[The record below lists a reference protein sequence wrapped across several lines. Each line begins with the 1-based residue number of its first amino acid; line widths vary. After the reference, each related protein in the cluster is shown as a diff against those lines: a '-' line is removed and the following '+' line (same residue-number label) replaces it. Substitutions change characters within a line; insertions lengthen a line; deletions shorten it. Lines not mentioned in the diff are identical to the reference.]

1 MFRTV
6 TLAFLLVS
14 FSLFSGVAYAL
25 MTSNTLESP
34 NKDFKI
40 VVYIGPINDVGF
52 GVFYK
57 GELLTRVSGMSF
69 ETADDDQLPATASYT
84 LRHLRDKTEADAPVP
99 TPSRFKAN
107 SIGTT
112 EAKAFRDAENNV
124 DYNEMMVV
132 YQKRKEGRGELPA
145 GATRLDPDD
154 YEDVIKIVFRA
165 YDAGIAY
172 CYEIATK
179 EGEPITIKNENVEFV
194 FPDDYSCTVQ
204 EQQRL
209 GIFGFGR
216 TVTVGRT
223 TSLSK
228 IAKGHKNPLYFEVH
242 KGAWK
247 MEMRLT
253 GAHLLYEFAQLQ
265 FQPGRERTG
274 TFDNLYDRH
283 GNVDKTGKLTGIALL
298 LDSNTEIPG
307 TGLPFRTPWRS
318 MQRSSDGDAME
329 GMYQSLQ
336 KPDPPGGR
344 EPLFTIPRAR
354 GE

>member
-1 MFRTV
+1 MFCVTRTA

-14 FSLFSGVAYAL
+14 FSLFSGIANAR
-25 MTSNTLESP
+25 MASNTLESP

-57 GELLTRVSGMSF
+57 GDLLTRVSGMSF
-69 ETADDDQLPATASYT
+69 EIADNDQLPATASYT
-84 LRHLRDKTEADAPVP
+84 LRHLRDKTDRPVP
-99 TPSRFKAN
+99 KPSRFGPN
-107 SIGTT
+107 STGTT
-112 EAKAFRDAENNV
+112 EAKAFRDTENNM
-124 DYNEMMVV
+124 DYNEMSVV
-132 YQKRKEGRGELPA
+132 YQKRKEGRGEVSV
-145 GATRLDPDD
+145 GGSINPDD

-165 YDAGIAY
+165 YNAGIAY
-172 CYEIATK
+172 RYEIATK

-194 FPDDYSCTVQ
+194 FPDDYSCTVS
-204 EQQRL
+204 EKMTARV
-209 GIFGFGR
+209 FVRR
-216 TVTVGRT
+216 TVGIART

-228 IAKGHKNPLYFEVH
+228 IAKGHENPLYFEFR

-247 MEMRLT
+247 MEM
-253 GAHLLYEFAQLQ
+253 LLAGTHRHNDFAQLQ

-298 LDSNTEIPG
+298 LDGDTEIPG
-307 TGLPFRTPWRS
+307 TGFPFRTPWRS
-318 MQRSSDGDAME
+318 LLLNSSDGQDMLS
-329 GMYQSLQ
+329 SLIL
-336 KPDPPGGR
+336 PDPPGGR
-344 EPLFTIPRAR
+344 EPLFTIPRLP

>member
-1 MFRTV
+1 MFCVARIV
-6 TLAFLLVS
+6 TLAFLFIAL
-14 FSLFSGVAYAL
+14 SLFSGVAHAL

-52 GVFYK
+52 AVFYK
-57 GELLTRVSGMSF
+57 GELLTTAWGMSF

-84 LRHLRDKTEADAPVP
+84 LRHLRDKTDGPVP
-99 TPSRFKAN
+99 KPSRFGPN
-107 SIGTT
+107 STGTT
-112 EAKAFRDAENNV
+112 EAKAFHDDENNV
-124 DYNEMMVV
+124 DYNEMSVV
-132 YQKRKEGRGELPA
+132 YHKRKEGRGELPA
-145 GATRLDPDD
+145 GATRIDPDD

-194 FPDDYSCTVQ
+194 FPDDYFCTVSVNMTAGVFV
-204 EQQRL
+204 R
-209 GIFGFGR
+209 R
-216 TVTVGRT
+216 TVAVGRT

-228 IAKGHKNPLYFEVH
+228 VAKGTASPLSIEFR

-247 MEMRLT
+247 MGMDL
-253 GAHLLYEFAQLQ
+253 GGIPHDDFAKLQ

-274 TFDNLYDRH
+274 ISNLYDFD
-283 GNVDKTGKLTGIALL
+283 GKVDRSGKATSIALL
-298 LDSNTEIPG
+298 LDGDTEIPG
-307 TGLPFRTPWRS
+307 TGFSFRTPWRS
-318 MQRSSDGDAME
+318 LLLTSSDGE
-329 GMYQSLQ
+329 KTLHSLIL
-336 KPDPPGGR
+336 PEPPGGR
-344 EPLFTIPRAR
+344 EPLYTIPRLP